1 MKPNYFEC
9 CHKCVA
15 PKRYPGCSGSCP
27 EYKEA
32 RARFDADKAKKN
44 ANSAING
51 YMRDRYLSTKDE
63 VNKYLKRRP
72 LRRFRHK

>member
-1 MKPNYFEC
+1 MRTDYFEC
-9 CHKCVA
+9 CHHCVA

-44 ANSAING
+44 ESLSVKS
-51 YMRDRYLSTKDE
+51 YMRD
-63 VNKYLKRRP
+63 KYLENKDGVAKYMKRRP
-72 LRRFRHK
+72 QRRFHHN